1 MAQAVLYCRNE
12 KYIIPTS
19 KESWTSCDGCYFD
32 VYIHYYFL
40 SGIHVA
46 LSGRFF
52 ADSFRVRDSMQ
63 IPTSEGNSAI
73 TKGSAEEGGKLAMTF
88 S

>member
-1 MAQAVLYCRNE
+1 MAVAVLYCRNE
-12 KYIIPTS
+12 KYIIQTS

-32 VYIHYYFL
+32 VYIHYYFF

-46 LSGRFF
+46 LSGRFLLTPF
-52 ADSFRVRDSMQ
+52 VFETACKFRLL
-63 IPTSEGNSAI
+63 EGIQRSQNALQ
-73 TKGSAEEGGKLAMTF
+73 KEEV